1 VVAAAPLAPMVGREL
16 DLAVA
21 LEQLK
26 RIERGASTAL
36 LVRGDA
42 GIGKSRLI
50 AELAGRA
57 RQLGHHVLAGRADD
71 LDRGIPFAVFRDVF
85 ARLAFDEEPTAEVLE
100 LVEEFRRTVEASI
113 DSPGSSPGAVTETAS
128 DDYLSVVFAVV
139 VRVLRA
145 VAEQGPVVL
154 ILEDLHVADPASLA
168 LVGPVA
174 RLADLAM
181 LTAVTLRPST
191 TAADAERL
199 LERMADDGRGAVLDL
214 EPLDR
219 HDTQA
224 LVAAVLHA
232 TPDEDVGDAV
242 FAASDGNPFFASEAA
257 QSYADA
263 GAVVLSAGRAR
274 LVSDAP
280 ALSLRPNTALLRRL
294 FAGTSADVELAK
306 VMAVFGRF
314 SLRHL
319 PVAQRMTG
327 QSADDVARSFDRLV
341 KAGIMVETGGG
352 GYDFSHAIVRST
364 LYDDIGPAERRRLHG
379 VIADEL
385 ARDRRAGIVLD
396 VLELATHVAASAQP
410 GDDAAADVLLEAG
423 RAVAWTAPLVSAEYH
438 RRAVELLPADSPKRH
453 VALAMQAR
461 ALHVS
466 SRPSEA
472 ATVGRVV
479 LHELPSGSVRR
490 STATLVVSDLY
501 LGGDVD
507 AALEVLEQERHA
519 GTDPCPLAALEV
531 NILFQGSRLAEAD
544 ARVVAALEALDG
556 PPTLQLVA
564 YGNLVQYANH
574 VGRVDIAVDLL
585 DRLDALA
592 DTASPSVRRGM
603 HELAAFADWRP
614 GLVERLESHLDTAR
628 SLRPEGALLS
638 IGGSFEAAEMRLH
651 WMRGRW
657 DEALAIARG
666 PGFDLEQRG
675 ALTGSQLL
683 QCLAVEVLLDRGAV
697 DEASALAD
705 QLVTPI
711 LSLTRNVGLVRGRLA
726 RALGDI
732 GRAERL
738 LEEERSAD
746 STLWKRAEVLRELV
760 EIYLETDR
768 PVDAQSATAEIEALA
783 EKTGWLET
791 LVAASAA
798 RATVDRDIDGA
809 REYFRLAEAER
820 WEHQCAHAALLLGEL
835 GDEPATNLA
844 LAYKLYDSF
853 GAAPA
858 RRRAAAAMRAR
869 NLSVPRRA
877 AQQGTALSD
886 TESQLVRLVYEGLS
900 NRQIATAMHY
910 SPKTIEVYLSR
921 VYVKTGCP
929 SRLALIRAVEHGDV
943 EAGLTD

>member
-1 VVAAAPLAPMVGREL
+1 MVGREL

-26 RIERGASTAL
+26 RVERGSSTAL

-57 RQLGHHVLAGRADD
+57 RQLGHQVLAGRADD
-71 LDRGIPFAVFRDVF
+71 LDRGIPFAVFRDAF
-85 ARLAFDEEPTAEVLE
+85 ARLAFDEEPTPEVLE

-113 DSPGSSPGAVTETAS
+113 DAPGSTATASVGPGGSASPPDASS
-128 DDYLSVVFAVV
+128 DDYLSIVFAVV
-139 VRVLRA
+139 VRVLRSLA
-145 VAEQGPVVL
+145 KRGPLVL

-168 LVGPVA
+168 LVGPMA
-174 RLADLAM
+174 RLADLPM
-181 LTAVTLRPST
+181 LTAVTLRPSAA
-191 TAADAERL
+191 AADAERL

-219 HDTQA
+219 HDTHA
-224 LVAAVLHA
+224 LVAAVLRA
-232 TPDEDVGDAV
+232 TPDEEVGDAV
-242 FAASDGNPFFASEAA
+242 FAASGGNPFFASEAA

-263 GAVVLSAGRAR
+263 SAVVISGGRAR

-280 ALSLRPNTALLRRL
+280 ALGLRPNTALLRRL

-319 PVAQRMTG
+319 PLAQRMTG

-341 KAGIMVETGGG
+341 KAGIMVEAGGG

-410 GDDAAADVLLEAG
+410 GDEAAADVLLEAG

-438 RRAVELLPADSPKRH
+438 RRAVELLPGESPKRH
-453 VALAMQAR
+453 LALAMQAR

-466 SRPSEA
+466 SRPTEA
-472 ATVGRVV
+472 STVGRVV
-479 LHELPSGSVRR
+479 LGELPDGSVRR

-501 LGGDVD
+501 LGGNVD
-507 AALEVLEQERHA
+507 AALDVLEQERRA
-519 GTDPCPLAALEV
+519 GTDRCPLAALEV
-531 NILFQGSRLAEAD
+531 NILFQAGRLLD
-544 ARVVAALEALDG
+544 AAAHFPAALEALEG
-556 PPTLQLVA
+556 PPTLQVVA
-564 YGNLVQYANH
+564 YGNLMQYANH
-574 VGRVDIAVDLL
+574 VGRVDVAIDLL

-592 DTASPSVRRGM
+592 NTASPSVERGM
-603 HELAAFADWRP
+603 HELAAYADWRP
-614 GLVERLESHLDTAR
+614 GLVERLEAHLETAR
-628 SLRPEGALLS
+628 GLRPDGAVLS

-657 DEALAIARG
+657 DEALAVARG

-675 ALTGSQLL
+675 ALTPSQLL
-683 QCLAVEVLLDRGAV
+683 HCLAVEVLIDRGAV

-705 QLVTPI
+705 HLVTPI
-711 LSLTRNVGLVRGRLA
+711 LSLERNVGLVRGRLA
-726 RALGDI
+726 RAVGDLD
-732 GRAERL
+732 GAERL
-738 LEEERSAD
+738 LDVERARPSP
-746 STLWKRAEVLRELV
+746 LWKRAEVLRELV

-768 PVDAQSATAEIEALA
+768 RIEAELATVELEALA
-783 EKTGWLET
+783 ATTGWLET
-791 LVAASAA
+791 IVAAAGSRAA
-798 RATVDRDIDGA
+798 VDRDVDRA
-809 REYFRLAEAER
+809 REYLRLVEDER
-820 WEHQCAHAALLLGEL
+820 WEHQQAHAALLLGEL
-835 GDEPATNLA
+835 DDDPATNLA
-844 LAYKLYDSF
+844 LANTLYDSF

-858 RRRAAAAMRAR
+858 RRRTAAAMRAR

-886 TESQLVRLVYEGLS
+886 TEAQLVRLEYEGLS